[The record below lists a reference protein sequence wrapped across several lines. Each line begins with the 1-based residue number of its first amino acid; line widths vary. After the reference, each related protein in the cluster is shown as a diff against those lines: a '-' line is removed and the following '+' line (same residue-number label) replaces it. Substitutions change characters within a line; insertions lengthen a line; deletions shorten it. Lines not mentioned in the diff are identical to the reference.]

1 MDKLEAPLQQPFF
14 GDYLISLLREREFS
28 GSRLAGLIGVDP
40 ALVYR
45 WLRNEAVPK
54 LDAPYR
60 EAIARHL
67 ALSKAEAERLKAA
80 QVYSLSLPAERRSRT
95 HNGGAAVE
103 RLILQTRARQRPRP
117 TPAAATSA
125 HPAPLP
131 RTNGVIWGRP
141 HLLETVVKLL
151 EGLPTLTRQQS
162 KTILLSF
169 QGEEDSFEDFPDL
182 REQYQQAI
190 EQVLRRGW
198 SICHLWRLDHDVRRS
213 ILLVENMLKLL
224 GTGRYHPYY
233 FQQYGTLAPPYDLL
247 VIPQT
252 AAMLFFA
259 TQNSHRADAALLTH
273 DPEQMELLHTHFSQ
287 LLAQS
292 QPLMKSYLPEEE
304 IEALAAYAEAEAQP
318 GGRVAVKNG
327 LTFLAEPPSWYDER
341 SSLAQ
346 SLDLSDAALK
356 AALVS
361 QHRRLAAFLAHIG
374 SCDYR
379 EICPR
384 RAIERLVNGGEP
396 TQEYQARGIRFSAQE
411 RRQQL
416 ERILS
421 LLATYERY
429 QLALIDEE
437 EEQAIAIERCWEVA
451 GRQTVLLLTW
461 SSDSSGK
468 DILVDL
474 IIYEPTIA
482 RAFLGYFDDL
492 WEQITPEHKDKAQVI
507 RWLEQQAALLKEEVS

>member
-1 MDKLEAPLQQPFF
+1 MDKLETSLQQLFF
-14 GDYLISLLREREFS
+14 GDYLAYLLREREFS

-67 ALSKAEAERLKAA
+67 ALSQAEAERLKAA
-80 QVYSLSLPAERRSRT
+80 QVYSLSLPAERRTRT
-95 HNGGAAVE
+95 RSGGAAVE
-103 RLILQTRARQRPRP
+103 RLIRQTRARQRP
-117 TPAAATSA
+117 TPAPNVAQPV
-125 HPAPLP
+125 HPAPFP
-131 RTNGVIWGRP
+131 RPSGVIWGRP
-141 HLLETVVKLL
+141 HLLETVIRLL
-151 EGLPTLTRQQS
+151 EGLPALTRQQS

-169 QGEEDSFEDFPDL
+169 QGEEDSFEDFPNL

-224 GTGRYHPYY
+224 GTGRYHPHYVR
-233 FQQYGTLAPPYDLL
+233 QYGTLAPSYNLL

-259 TQNSHRADAALLTH
+259 TQNSHRSDAALLTR
-273 DPEQMELLHTHFSQ
+273 DPEQMELFHTHFSQ

-292 QPLMKSYLPEEE
+292 QPLIKSYLPQEE
-304 IEALAAYAEAEAQP
+304 IEALAAYAEAETQP

-341 SSLAQ
+341 SLIAQ
-346 SLDLSDAALK
+346 SLDLTDDALN

-361 QHRRLAAFLAHIG
+361 QRRRLAAFLEHIG
-374 SCDYR
+374 TCDYR
-379 EICPR
+379 DICPR
-384 RAIERLVNGGEP
+384 SAIERLVRGGEP
-396 TQEYQARGIRFSAQE
+396 TQEYQTRGLRFSAQE
-411 RRQQL
+411 RREQL

-421 LLATYERY
+421 LLTAYERY

-437 EEQAIAIERCWEVA
+437 EEQIVSIDRCWEVA
-451 GRQTVLLLTW
+451 GGQTVLLLTW

-474 IIYEPTIA
+474 IIHEPTIA
-482 RAFLGYFDDL
+482 RAFQDYFDDL
-492 WEQITPEHKDKAQVI
+492 WEQISPEHKDKAQVI
-507 RWLEQQAALLKEEVS
+507 RWLQQQIAILT